1 LETVM
6 SKDAEKSLRKR
17 NIFKQS
23 VRETLAVGFWGYS
36 IVKVFIYDV
45 DIYFLSTYFP
55 NASWVIRFKFL
66 FMLGGVSIAWLF
78 TKNKDIIGW
87 FMYIV
92 FYPFILFLWKV
103 PRVLITRRSWIGAF
117 AFIGGTL
124 LFFKSLKFNIIT
136 SALLLIPFSVICQS
150 SYPVA
155 LWISIGLLLLF
166 LGILFFR
173 SFYFAFK
180 PSTLFQIQSHVI
192 NKFWDKSRSI
202 FTPDQEVK
210 DLPVEKMS
218 TQQLQKW
225 SGNLQ
230 MAVIFNRTC
239 YFITAKLRDFQKSRI
254 NVIYYVLNFVVI
266 VVLTVVVFGV
276 ANYGLYKID
285 SNSFSVSFHPRLFH
299 FIYYSANTI
308 FTNGIPD
315 FYAVSSIARFLSTI
329 EIIFGFLLLVILF
342 FLVTTIQS
350 SRHTE
355 EVDAVVKAIRL
366 QGEILEKFVESE
378 YKMTVEQAIKELERI
393 KAGLVKV
400 IYYLSSYIERQ
411 DAT

>member
-1 LETVM
+1 MPQE
-6 SKDAEKSLRKR
+6 AEKSLRKK
-17 NIFKQS
+17 NIFKQLA
-23 VRETLAVGFWGYS
+23 RETLAIGFWSYS

-45 DIYFLSTYFP
+45 DIYFVHTYFP
-55 NASWVIRFKFL
+55 DASWVIRFKFL
-66 FMLGGVSIAWLF
+66 FMLGVVSIVWLF
-78 TKNKDIIGW
+78 TRNKDIIVW
-87 FMYIV
+87 FIYIV
-92 FYPFILFLWKV
+92 FYPFIFFLWKV
-103 PRVLITRRSWIGAF
+103 PRVLITRRSWIGTF
-117 AFIGGTL
+117 AFIGGAL

-136 SALLLIPFSVICQS
+136 SALLLIPFSVIWQS
-150 SYPVA
+150 LHPTA

-192 NKFWDKSRSI
+192 NKFWDSSRSNL
-202 FTPDQEVK
+202 TLDQEIK

-218 TQQLQKW
+218 IQQLQKW
-225 SGNLQ
+225 SNSLQ

-239 YFITAKLRDFQKSRI
+239 YFLTGKLRDFQKSRI

-266 VVLTVVVFGV
+266 VLLTVFVFGIV
-276 ANYGLYKID
+276 NYGLYKID
-285 SNSFSVSFHPRLFH
+285 PNSFSVSFYPRLLH

-315 FYAVSSIARFLSTI
+315 FYAVSNIARFISTL
-329 EIIFGFLLLVILF
+329 EVVFGFLLLVILF

-350 SRHTE
+350 NRHTE
-355 EVDAVVKAIRL
+355 EVDMVVKAIRL

-378 YKMTVEQAIKELERI
+378 YKMTVEQAIRELEKI
-393 KAGLVKV
+393 KAGLIKV